1 MRIVSFIG
9 QKGGV
14 GKSALARVL
23 AVAAARQSHKVLIGD
38 FDLEQLTCVE
48 WSAL

>member
-1 MRIVSFIG
+1 MIVASFIG

-23 AVAAARQSHKVLIGD
+23 AVAAAHQGQRVLIGD
-38 FDLEQLTCVE
+38 FDLEQLSCVE
-48 WSAL
+48 